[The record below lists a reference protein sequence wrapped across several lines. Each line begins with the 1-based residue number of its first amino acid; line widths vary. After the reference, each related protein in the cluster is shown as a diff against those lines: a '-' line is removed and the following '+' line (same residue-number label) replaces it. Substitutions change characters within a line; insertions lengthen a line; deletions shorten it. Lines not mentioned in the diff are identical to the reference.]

1 MKKIITGLMVLFVLL
16 VVGCGEKAKKETPK
30 ETEIEKPKVE
40 KLHAKYR
47 ASVFE
52 DKDLK
57 KFASVLAKGE
67 EVTLE
72 EVIKN
77 TVKQKE
83 VEVAKIKQ
91 ADDSIVYILR
101 RHLGGDPIVITEDNV
116 EVKIKPTDMSD
127 TYVRIDK
134 GTVGFIEDTKDE
146 WVKIYVGKVKYNN
159 KENWLT
165 GQWIKSGYS
174 KDKDLVLD
182 ALKYEKAVEKLN
194 ENPEDEEAK
203 NTIESLIDKNNIISE
218 LAAEKHLKL
227 NSESEVDLEEEIE
240 TEDESTE
247 IEE

>member
-1 MKKIITGLMVLFVLL
+1 MKKIITGLIVLFVLL
-16 VVGCGEKAKKETPK
+16 VVGCGEKAEKEAPE

-72 EVIKN
+72 EVIK
-77 TVKQKE
+77 TTIKQKE

-101 RHLGGDPIVITEDNV
+101 RHLGGDPIVITEDDV

-134 GTVGFIEDTKDE
+134 GTVAFIEDTKGE
-146 WVKIYVGKVKYNN
+146 WTKIYVGKVKYNN
-159 KENWLT
+159 KEKWLT

-174 KDKDLVLD
+174 KDIDLVLD
-182 ALKYEKAVEKLN
+182 ALKFEKAMEKLK
-194 ENPEDEEAK
+194 ENPEDEVAK
-203 NTIESLIDKNNIISE
+203 DTIESLIEKNNIISE
-218 LAAEKHLKL
+218 LAAEKHLEL
-227 NSESEVDLEEEIE
+227 NSETELEPVEGTE
-240 TEDESTE
+240 TKTE